1 MPLPDI
7 SILLEKEA
15 PPLKVARPVTVR
27 VELSIA
33 APLIVTAPAKVVAPV
48 EAMVKSL
55 RLLPFNRLNDS
66 EVGPPP
72 VPPAV
77 KMNLACELELLG
89 RKVKEEEEPA
99 PDTVL
104 ERMAMLAVAEAIFK
118 T

>member
-1 MPLPDI
+1 M
-7 SILLEKEA
+7 EKEA

-33 APLIVTAPAKVVAPV
+33 APLTVTEPAKVVAPV

-55 RLLPFNRLNDS
+55 RLEPLRRLKDS
-66 EVGPPP
+66 EVTPAA

-77 KMNLACELELLG
+77 NMNLAWELELLG
-89 RKVKEEEEPA
+89 WKVMEVDEPA
-99 PDTVL
+99 LTEVV
-104 ERMAMLAVAEAIFK
+104 ERIDMLAETEAMFK

>member
-1 MPLPDI
+1 MSPVT

-55 RLLPFNRLNDS
+55 RLLPFKRLNDS
-66 EVGPPP
+66 EVTPAA

-77 KMNLACELELLG
+77 KMNLAWLIALFG
-89 RKVKEEEEPA
+89 RKVMEVEEPA
-99 PDTVL
+99 LTAVV
-104 ERMAMLAVAEAIFK
+104 ERMDTLDEAEDIFK